1 MNHPCHKEQ
10 IPSIKRIEGQVRGVR
25 RMIESEKYCIDIL
38 NQIKALKNAISTVEG
53 KILKNHL
60 QACVRY
66 ALNDEKNFDDK
77 VEELMKT
84 LKR

>member
-1 MNHPCHKEQ
+1 MSHMCHKEQ

-38 NQIKALKNAISTVEG
+38 YQIKALKNAISRVEG
-53 KILKNHL
+53 KILENHL
-60 QACVRY
+60 RACVKDT
-66 ALNDEKNFDDK
+66 LNDKENFDDK
-77 VEELMKT
+77 IEELMKT